1 MYSRILAVLCVAC
14 LWMRAYT
21 LKHSFLPVTLSPC
34 HILCTY
40 TVLLFLILSFVSLI
54 LWHYFAIHTQHTEF
68 AWFGVFF
75 RYRIL
80 CVLLAVLF
88 AIVRFF
94 HWILSAAAATAANK
108 IHDNRCAQMRFEIRI
123 PQFAF
128 TLTLS
133 LCHSHSRWAVRV
145 HLYACMASKLYNH
158 ISENVRQRVER
169 WVIERERERG
179 AQKTFT
185 VRWKIR
191 LIHQTHSFLRN
202 YALECTKDDDDEKRQ

>member
-1 MYSRILAVLCVAC
+1 M
-14 LWMRAYT
+14 
-21 LKHSFLPVTLSPC
+21 
-34 HILCTY
+34 
-40 TVLLFLILSFVSLI
+40 
-54 LWHYFAIHTQHTEF
+54 
-68 AWFGVFF
+68 FF

-94 HWILSAAAATAANK
+94 HWILSAAAAATATAANK

-158 ISENVRQRVER
+158 ISENVRRQRVER
-169 WVIERERERG
+169 WVIEKERERG

-202 YALECTKDDDDEKRQ
+202 YAFECTKDDDDEKRQ